1 MNYELYFM
9 ALSGGLYLGSHLGGL
24 VHFGGKQ
31 YRLGGFDSF
40 WREVISFLWRVRSIL
55 AGSVLRNSLYVGIQ

>member
-9 ALSGGLYLGSHLGGL
+9 ALSGGLYVGCMQANHSHYLGGL
-24 VHFGGKQ
+24 VHFGGKL
-31 YRLGGFDSF
+31 YLLFGRA
-40 WREVISFLWRVRSIL
+40 RL